1 MWTESL
7 CGKDSDDVK
16 NVTLQFPVMPVPARE
31 TTYMCAVFEFPEPE
45 SDVHMI
51 ATSPLLDNRQA
62 CFSENTQP
70 NGFKFGNIGSL
81 IVCDPSTYKGCDLDN
96 FWAEIGPFWYAV
108 TTNCAYHTCYPECKE
123 TILAEQRRNPCL
135 ANRDWVSFNKKW
147 ILPRVKGGMEFLA
160 KFVSCDV
167 ELYGASNVGDSNTTG
182 AVPTG
187 SGSTSTGA
195 VTSSFARFS
204 DPQDTLQL

>member
-1 MWTESL
+1 MTRSKTTTF
-7 CGKDSDDVK
+7 GDS
-16 NVTLQFPVMPVPARE
+16 TQQE
-31 TTYMCAVFEFPEPE
+31 MCYGLLIYYPKQALTN
-45 SDVHMI
+45 
-51 ATSPLLDNRQA
+51 TSCQ
-62 CFSENTQP
+62 
-70 NGFKFGNIGSL
+70 NIGSL

-147 ILPRVKGGMEFLA
+147 TLPRVKGGMEFLA

-167 ELYGASNVGDSNTTG
+167 ELYGASNVGDSITTG

-204 DPQDTLQL
+204 DPQDTLQW